1 MSAHCQDAVRAHEPI
16 LRAGARVTDGGAMM
30 AGSERLL
37 KTAEVVKRGFIWV
50 WLFWSDTRERV
61 LMRAVPL
68 PGRTVWH

>member
-1 MSAHCQDAVRAHEPI
+1 MASVYEATDLRYIANHESNV
-16 LRAGARVTDGGAMM
+16 LSVLNG
-30 AGSERLL
+30 
-37 KTAEVVKRGFIWV
+37 V